1 MVRSLKWASILSFS
15 FVRQSYQRHFFRKFI
30 QGYVPLANFK
40 FLWYNSYGVLRQ
52 TSTLYLLF
60 LSFFTGQGFLLEKIF
75 LIFQILQ
82 TFLGNLPVW
91 VNFWK
96 IKSWFKHVNDNQHLA
111 YHIWTGQYQTDLCP
125 LKDRNPSFSRFS
137 GDRLAVQL
145 FIFSSIFPV
154 MIDRTWL
161 TAKFFF
167 GSRSTQKGTCQLL
180 T

>member
-52 TSTLYLLF
+52 TSTLHLLF
-60 LSFFTGQGFLLEKIF
+60 LSLFTRQGFLLEKIF

-96 IKSWFKHVNDNQHLA
+96 IKSWFKHVNDN
-111 YHIWTGQYQTDLCP
+111 TVRSGQSTPCLPYLDWPISNRFLP
-125 LKDRNPSFSRFS
+125 LKIS
-137 GDRLAVQL
+137 
-145 FIFSSIFPV
+145 
-154 MIDRTWL
+154 
-161 TAKFFF
+161 
-167 GSRSTQKGTCQLL
+167 
-180 T
+180 